1 MSRKVLLMLS
11 GLAACGDGGSSPGA
25 VTIDG
30 LTPALA
36 ELFCAQMSRCCSPDD
51 FPNAEAA
58 AVFSSPACASM
69 GMVQE
74 YLEDEFNLVRLK
86 QSVREGRAVL
96 DGALARACLDGL
108 QRLSCPNWSSAA
120 GGQQAAL
127 PDPCRQMIRGSQ
139 PVGAACQGN
148 FEHECQS
155 GSCGGDLSL
164 TCVPAPSEGQA
175 CPSRCED
182 VFDCSARCADGLR
195 CSSDDVCAR
204 NPAPAPVGMCD
215 GR

>member
-1 MSRKVLLMLS
+1 MLS
-11 GLAACGDGGSSPGA
+11 GLAACGDGGSSSGA
-25 VTIDG
+25 VTLDG
-30 LTPALA
+30 LMPAFA
-36 ELFCAQMSRCCSPDD
+36 EVFCAQMSRCCSPDD
-51 FPNAEAA
+51 FPNPDAA
-58 AVFSSPACASM
+58 AVFAGPECASAPE
-69 GMVQE
+69 VRVF
-74 YLEDEFNLVRLK
+74 LNDEFNLLRLS

-96 DGALARACLDGL
+96 DGRLARACLDGL
-108 QRLSCPNWSSAA
+108 QRLSCPNWSAAA

-127 PDPCRQMIRGSQ
+127 PDPCRQMIQGTQ
-139 PVGAACQGN
+139 PVGAACRGN

-155 GSCGGDLSL
+155 GSCGGGASL
-164 TCVPAPSEGQA
+164 TCVPAPTEGQA

-195 CSSDDVCAR
+195 CSSADLCAR